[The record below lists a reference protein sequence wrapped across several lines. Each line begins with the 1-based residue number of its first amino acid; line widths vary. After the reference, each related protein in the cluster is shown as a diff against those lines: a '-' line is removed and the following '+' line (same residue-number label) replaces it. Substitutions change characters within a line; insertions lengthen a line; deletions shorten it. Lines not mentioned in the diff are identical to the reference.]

1 MTTFAHSWYMTLRL
15 LRVRVRQPWYIA
27 ITLVQPIIW
36 LLLFGALF
44 RRVVELPGFGASSYL
59 DFLTPG
65 IVVMTAL
72 FSAGWSGMGI
82 IEDLNAGVMD
92 RFLVAPARRGGLIVG
107 RIADMAVVLTVQS
120 LIIVAI
126 GLAIGARYDG
136 GPLGILV
143 LVVAAVLLGAAF
155 SSLSNA
161 LALLVRREESLIAM
175 VQFVVLPATFLSS
188 GLMAMG
194 MMPGWM
200 RGAAR
205 FNPVNWAVEAGRE
218 ALVASPD
225 WGLVLGRCGLLLALA
240 FACGWLSTLAF
251 RSYQRS
257 A

>member
-1 MTTFAHSWYMTLRL
+1 MSTFAHSWYLTLRL

-27 ITLVQPIIW
+27 VTLVQPIIW

-44 RRVVELPGFGASSYL
+44 RRVVELPGFGAASYL

-72 FSAGWSGMGI
+72 FAAGWSGMGI

-92 RFLVAPARRGGLIVG
+92 RFLIAPARRGGLIVS
-107 RIADMAVVLTVQS
+107 RIADMAVVLAVQS

-126 GLAIGARYDG
+126 GLVLGAHYDG
-136 GPLGILV
+136 GLLGV
-143 LVVAAVLLGAAF
+143 VALVVAAVLLGAAF

-161 LALLVRREESLIAM
+161 LALVVRKEESLIAM

-194 MMPGWM
+194 MMPSWM

-218 ALVASPD
+218 ALAASPD
-225 WGLVLGRCGLLLALA
+225 WGLVLGRGGLLLALA
-240 FACGWLSTLAF
+240 AVCGWLSTLAF

>member
-1 MTTFAHSWYMTLRL
+1 MTTIAHSWYMTQRL
-15 LRVRVRQPWYIA
+15 FRVRMRQPWYIA
-27 ITLVQPIIW
+27 VTLVQPIIW

-44 RRVVELPGFGASSYL
+44 RRVVELPGFGATSYL

-82 IEDLNAGVMD
+82 IEDLKEGVMD
-92 RFLVAPARRGGLIVG
+92 RFLIAPARRGGLIIG
-107 RIADMAVVLTVQS
+107 RIADMAIVLSIQS

-126 GLAIGARYDG
+126 GLLLGAGYDG
-136 GPLGILV
+136 GLLGIAV
-143 LVVAAVLLGAAF
+143 LVAASVLLGAAF

-161 LALLVRREESLIAM
+161 LALLVRQEESLIAM

-194 MMPGWM
+194 MMPSWM
-200 RGAAR
+200 RSVAR
-205 FNPVNWAVEAGRE
+205 FNPVNWATEAGRE
-218 ALVASPD
+218 ALAATPD
-225 WGLVLGRCGLLLALA
+225 WGIVLGRCALLLALA
-240 FACGWLSTLAF
+240 AACGWVSTLAF

>member
-1 MTTFAHSWYMTLRL
+1 MTTVAHSWYLTLRL
-15 LRVRVRQPWYIA
+15 LRVRIRQPWYIA
-27 ITLVQPIIW
+27 VTLVQPIIW

-44 RRVVELPGFGASSYL
+44 RRVVELPGFGAASYL

-82 IEDLNAGVMD
+82 VEDLNAGVMD
-92 RFLVAPARRGGLIVG
+92 RFLIAPARRAGLIID

-120 LIIVAI
+120 LIIIAI
-126 GLAIGARYDG
+126 GLVLGAHYDG
-136 GPLGILV
+136 GVLGLGILV
-143 LVVAAVLLGAAF
+143 AAAVLLGAAF

-188 GLMAMG
+188 GLMSSA
-194 MMPGWM
+194 MMPSWM

-218 ALVASPD
+218 ALASRPD

-240 FACGWLSTLAF
+240 VVCAWLSTLAF